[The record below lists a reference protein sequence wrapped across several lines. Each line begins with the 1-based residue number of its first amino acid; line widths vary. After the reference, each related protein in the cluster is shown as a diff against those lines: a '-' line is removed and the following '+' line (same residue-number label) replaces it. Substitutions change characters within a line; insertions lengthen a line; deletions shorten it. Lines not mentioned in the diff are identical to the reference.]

1 MRRSNTSRSSSS
13 SPRELFG
20 DDRAQFARIIADAT
34 TQVRSSLISHA
45 QFMDLWED
53 ALASV
58 RKLLTRP
65 ITEASDITEYLS
77 ELCATVNSAAIFIA
91 FIADDEPR
99 YQLLLRVGLRRRLHR
114 RTRHLRPAS
123 AAGRAACR
131 RCQESCGQ
139 LMLLVFEMLG
149 RNAAPMN
156 PEATVSVVASSVRF
170 IGAFHR

>member
-1 MRRSNTSRSSSS
+1 MEYIPSESSEVNSADKEALFNTYFGISPENLKLLKDISSTLRSCGKSGYMNDLRTFMAMFMR
-13 SPRELFG
+13 P
-20 DDRAQFARIIADAT
+20 
-34 TQVRSSLISHA
+34 SLPSHA

-58 RKLLTRP
+58 RKLRTRP

-99 YQLLLRVGLRRRLHR
+99 YQLLLRVGLLRRLHR
-114 RTRHLRPAS
+114 RIRHLRPVS

-131 RCQESCGQ
+131 RC
-139 LMLLVFEMLG
+139 
-149 RNAAPMN
+149 RRAAG
-156 PEATVSVVASSVRF
+156 S
-170 IGAFHR
+170 

>member
-1 MRRSNTSRSSSS
+1 MGVMHRNKPKIEIMADVYDATLKYLEIEFLLTT
-13 SPRELFG
+13 ELFG

-65 ITEASDITEYLS
+65 ITEASDITEYLT

-114 RTRHLRPAS
+114 RTRHLRPVS

-131 RCQESCGQ
+131 RC
-139 LMLLVFEMLG
+139 
-149 RNAAPMN
+149 RRAAG
-156 PEATVSVVASSVRF
+156 S
-170 IGAFHR
+170 

>member
-1 MRRSNTSRSSSS
+1 MHRNKPKIEIMADVYDATLKYLEIEFLLTT
-13 SPRELFG
+13 ELFG

-34 TQVRSSLISHA
+34 TQVRSSLLSHA

-114 RTRHLRPAS
+114 RTRHLRPVS

-131 RCQESCGQ
+131 RCRRAVDS
-139 LMLLVFEMLG
+139 
-149 RNAAPMN
+149 
-156 PEATVSVVASSVRF
+156 
-170 IGAFHR
+170 

>member
-1 MRRSNTSRSSSS
+1 MGRKRVGVMHRNKPKIEIMADVYDATLKYLGIEFLLTT
-13 SPRELFG
+13 ELFG

-58 RKLLTRP
+58 RELLTRP
-65 ITEASDITEYLS
+65 ITEASDITEYLT

-114 RTRHLRPAS
+114 RTRHLRPVS

-131 RCQESCGQ
+131 RC
-139 LMLLVFEMLG
+139 
-149 RNAAPMN
+149 RRAAG
-156 PEATVSVVASSVRF
+156 S
-170 IGAFHR
+170 

>member
-1 MRRSNTSRSSSS
+1 MGVMHRNKPKIEIMADVYDATLKYLEIEFLLTT
-13 SPRELFG
+13 ELFG

-53 ALASV
+53 ALVSV

-114 RTRHLRPAS
+114 RIRHPRPVS

-131 RCQESCGQ
+131 RC
-139 LMLLVFEMLG
+139 
-149 RNAAPMN
+149 RRAAG
-156 PEATVSVVASSVRF
+156 S
-170 IGAFHR
+170 

>member
-1 MRRSNTSRSSSS
+1 MGSERVGVMRRNKPKIEIMADVYDATLKYLEIEFLLTT
-13 SPRELFG
+13 ELFG

-58 RKLLTRP
+58 RELLTRP
-65 ITEASDITEYLS
+65 ITEASDITEYLT

-99 YQLLLRVGLRRRLHR
+99 YQLLLRVGLHRRLHR
-114 RTRHLRPAS
+114 RTRHLRPVS

-131 RCQESCGQ
+131 RC
-139 LMLLVFEMLG
+139 
-149 RNAAPMN
+149 RRAAG
-156 PEATVSVVASSVRF
+156 S
-170 IGAFHR
+170 

>member
-1 MRRSNTSRSSSS
+1 MHRNKPKIEIMADVYDATLKYLEIEFLLTT
-13 SPRELFG
+13 ELFG

-123 AAGRAACR
+123 VAGRAACR
-131 RCQESCGQ
+131 RC
-139 LMLLVFEMLG
+139 
-149 RNAAPMN
+149 RRAAG
-156 PEATVSVVASSVRF
+156 S
-170 IGAFHR
+170 

>member
-1 MRRSNTSRSSSS
+1 MHRNKPKIEIMADVYDATLKYLEIEFLLTT
-13 SPRELFG
+13 ELFG

-34 TQVRSSLISHA
+34 TQVRSSLLSHA

-58 RKLLTRP
+58 RELLTRP

-114 RTRHLRPAS
+114 RTRHLRPVS

-131 RCQESCGQ
+131 RCRRAVDS
-139 LMLLVFEMLG
+139 
-149 RNAAPMN
+149 
-156 PEATVSVVASSVRF
+156 
-170 IGAFHR
+170 

>member
-1 MRRSNTSRSSSS
+1 MGVMHRNKPKIEIMADVYDATLKYLEIEFLLTT
-13 SPRELFG
+13 ELFG

-34 TQVRSSLISHA
+34 TQVRSSLLSHA

-114 RTRHLRPAS
+114 RTRHLRPVS

-131 RCQESCGQ
+131 RCRRAVDS
-139 LMLLVFEMLG
+139 
-149 RNAAPMN
+149 
-156 PEATVSVVASSVRF
+156 
-170 IGAFHR
+170 

>member
-1 MRRSNTSRSSSS
+1 MGRERVGVMHRNKPKIEIMADVYDATLKYLEIEFLLTT
-13 SPRELFG
+13 ELFG

-34 TQVRSSLISHA
+34 TQVHSSLLSHA

-131 RCQESCGQ
+131 RC
-139 LMLLVFEMLG
+139 
-149 RNAAPMN
+149 RRAAD
-156 PEATVSVVASSVRF
+156 S
-170 IGAFHR
+170 

>member
-1 MRRSNTSRSSSS
+1 MGVMHRNKPKIEIMADVYDATLKYLEIEFLLTT
-13 SPRELFG
+13 ELFG

-34 TQVRSSLISHA
+34 TQVHSSLISHA

-58 RKLLTRP
+58 RELLTRP
-65 ITEASDITEYLS
+65 ITEASDITEYLT

-114 RTRHLRPAS
+114 RTRHPRPVS

-131 RCQESCGQ
+131 RC
-139 LMLLVFEMLG
+139 
-149 RNAAPMN
+149 RRAAG
-156 PEATVSVVASSVRF
+156 S
-170 IGAFHR
+170 

>member
-1 MRRSNTSRSSSS
+1 MGRERVGVMHRNKPKIEIMADVYDATLKYLEIEFLLTT
-13 SPRELFG
+13 ELFG

-34 TQVRSSLISHA
+34 TQVRSSLLSHA

-58 RKLLTRP
+58 RELLTRP
-65 ITEASDITEYLS
+65 ITEASDITEYLT

-114 RTRHLRPAS
+114 RTRHLRPVS

-131 RCQESCGQ
+131 RCRRAVDS
-139 LMLLVFEMLG
+139 
-149 RNAAPMN
+149 
-156 PEATVSVVASSVRF
+156 
-170 IGAFHR
+170 

>member
-1 MRRSNTSRSSSS
+1 MGVMHRNKPKIEIMADVYDATLKYLEIEFLLTT
-13 SPRELFG
+13 ELFG

-123 AAGRAACR
+123 VAGRAACR
-131 RCQESCGQ
+131 RC
-139 LMLLVFEMLG
+139 
-149 RNAAPMN
+149 RRAAG
-156 PEATVSVVASSVRF
+156 S
-170 IGAFHR
+170 

>member
-1 MRRSNTSRSSSS
+1 MGSERVGVMHRNKPKIEIMADVYDATLKYLEIEFLLTT
-13 SPRELFG
+13 ELFG

-99 YQLLLRVGLRRRLHR
+99 YQLLLRVGLLRRLHR
-114 RTRHLRPAS
+114 RIRHPRPVS

-131 RCQESCGQ
+131 RC
-139 LMLLVFEMLG
+139 
-149 RNAAPMN
+149 RRAAG
-156 PEATVSVVASSVRF
+156 S
-170 IGAFHR
+170 

>member
-1 MRRSNTSRSSSS
+1 MGSERVGVLRRNKPTIEIMADVYDATLKYLEIEFLLTT
-13 SPRELFG
+13 ELFG

-58 RKLLTRP
+58 RELLTRP
-65 ITEASDITEYLS
+65 ITEASDITEYLT

-131 RCQESCGQ
+131 RC
-139 LMLLVFEMLG
+139 
-149 RNAAPMN
+149 RRAAG
-156 PEATVSVVASSVRF
+156 S
-170 IGAFHR
+170 

>member
-1 MRRSNTSRSSSS
+1 MGVMHRNKPKIEIMADVYDATLKYLEIEFLLTT
-13 SPRELFG
+13 ELFG

-53 ALASV
+53 ALVSV

-114 RTRHLRPAS
+114 RTRHLRPVS

-131 RCQESCGQ
+131 RC
-139 LMLLVFEMLG
+139 
-149 RNAAPMN
+149 RRAAG
-156 PEATVSVVASSVRF
+156 S
-170 IGAFHR
+170 

>member
-1 MRRSNTSRSSSS
+1 MGVMHRNKPKIEIMADVYDATLKYLEIEFLLTT
-13 SPRELFG
+13 ELFG

-114 RTRHLRPAS
+114 RIRHPRPVS

-131 RCQESCGQ
+131 RC
-139 LMLLVFEMLG
+139 
-149 RNAAPMN
+149 RRAAG
-156 PEATVSVVASSVRF
+156 S
-170 IGAFHR
+170 

>member
-1 MRRSNTSRSSSS
+1 MHRNKPKIEIMADVYDATLKYLEIEFLLTT
-13 SPRELFG
+13 ELFG

-114 RTRHLRPAS
+114 RIRHPRPVS

-131 RCQESCGQ
+131 RC
-139 LMLLVFEMLG
+139 
-149 RNAAPMN
+149 RRAAG
-156 PEATVSVVASSVRF
+156 S
-170 IGAFHR
+170 